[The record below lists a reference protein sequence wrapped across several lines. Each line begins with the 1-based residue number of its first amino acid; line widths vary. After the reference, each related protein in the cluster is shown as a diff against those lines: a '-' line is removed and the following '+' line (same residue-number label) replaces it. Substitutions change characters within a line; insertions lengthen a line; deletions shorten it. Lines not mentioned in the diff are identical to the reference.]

1 MKLHELTPAAGATK
15 PAYRKGRGAGS
26 GNGKTAGR
34 GHKGQWARSGG
45 GVRPGFEGGQMPLAR
60 RLPKRGF
67 HNIFGTTYAPVN
79 VSALEK
85 FEDGAEVTAE
95 ILCNAGIVKNALD
108 GIKILGTGTL
118 TKKLTVKAAAF
129 SASAKE
135 KIEAAGGKARWFKVF
150 QTLKNAWSMPELRK
164 KMLYTLF
171 IILIFRFGSCIPVP
185 FIDTT
190 LLSQYFEQASVNGS
204 MLGYLDMFTGGGLSR
219 ATIFAMSITPY
230 INASIILQLLTVAIP
245 ALERMVKDGG
255 EEGREK
261 IASWTRYL
269 GVLLG
274 LLQGLSYYALLRNGF
289 GGKTMLSNTGAL
301 AAVTI
306 IVTFTA
312 GTALIMWMGEHIT
325 QKGIGN
331 GISIILF
338 AGIVSRGPSLMRTLV
353 NLFQTGT
360 SGIVSGIAMIIVGLA
375 IVVFIVYMSNAE
387 RRIPVQYAK
396 RVVGRKMYG
405 GQSTHL
411 PIKVNASGVMP
422 IIFAS
427 SILSLPQTISM
438 FWHPESGSVG
448 AHILNLFSQ
457 TSVFYI
463 VLYALLILAFA
474 YFYASIQFNPIEIAN
489 NLKKNG
495 GFIPGFRPGKPTSDF
510 ITKALGKVTFV
521 GALFLAVVA
530 LLPLI
535 VGAVNSSL
543 SNVALGG
550 TSVIIVVGVAL
561 DTVKQMEA
569 QMLMRHHKG
578 FLE

>member
-1 MKLHELTPAAGATK
+1 M
-15 PAYRKGRGAGS
+15 
-26 GNGKTAGR
+26 
-34 GHKGQWARSGG
+34 
-45 GVRPGFEGGQMPLAR
+45 
-60 RLPKRGF
+60 
-67 HNIFGTTYAPVN
+67 
-79 VSALEK
+79 
-85 FEDGAEVTAE
+85 
-95 ILCNAGIVKNALD
+95 
-108 GIKILGTGTL
+108 
-118 TKKLTVKAAAF
+118 
-129 SASAKE
+129 
-135 KIEAAGGKARWFKVF
+135 F

-338 AGIVSRGPSLMRTLV
+338 AGIVSRGPSLMRTLA

-360 SGIVSGIAMIIVGLA
+360 SGIVSGIVMIIVGLA

-422 IIFAS
+422 IIFAQA
-427 SILSLPQTISM
+427 LM
-438 FWHPESGSVG
+438 FIPMFFTRFEATRGFAAAFADYTGFWY
-448 AHILNLFSQ
+448 NL
-457 TSVFYI
+457 VF
-463 VLYALLILAFA
+463 ALLVIAFT
-474 YFYASIQFNPIEIAN
+474 YFYTAITVNPNMMAEDM
-489 NLKKNG
+489 KRNG
-495 GFIPGFRPGKPTSDF
+495 GFIPGVKPGKKTVEYLDTIMTRITLPGSIFLAIVAILPTF
-510 ITKALGKVTFV
+510 AMKLGINNQF
-521 GALFLAVVA
+521 ALFY
-530 LLPLI
+530 
-535 VGAVNSSL
+535 
-543 SNVALGG
+543 GG
-550 TSVIIVVGVAL
+550 TSLLILVGVVL
-561 DTVKQMEA
+561 DTLQQIESYLLLRHYDG
-569 QMLMRHHKG
+569 LMKTGRIKG
-578 FLE
+578 RVG

>member
-1 MKLHELTPAAGATK
+1 M
-15 PAYRKGRGAGS
+15 
-26 GNGKTAGR
+26 
-34 GHKGQWARSGG
+34 
-45 GVRPGFEGGQMPLAR
+45 
-60 RLPKRGF
+60 
-67 HNIFGTTYAPVN
+67 
-79 VSALEK
+79 
-85 FEDGAEVTAE
+85 
-95 ILCNAGIVKNALD
+95 
-108 GIKILGTGTL
+108 
-118 TKKLTVKAAAF
+118 
-129 SASAKE
+129 
-135 KIEAAGGKARWFKVF
+135 F
-150 QTLKNAWSMPELRK
+150 QTLKNAWAMPELRK
-164 KMLYTLF
+164 KILYTLF

-185 FIDTT
+185 FIDTQ
-190 LLSQYFEQASVNGS
+190 LLAQYFEQASTNGS
-204 MLGYLDMFTGGGLSR
+204 MLGYLDMFSGGGLSR

-255 EEGREK
+255 EEGRKK
-261 IASWTRYL
+261 IASWTRYV

-274 LLQGLSYYALLRNGF
+274 LLQGLSYYALLRNQGF
-289 GGKTMLSNTGAL
+289 LSDKGVL
-301 AAVTI
+301 AAATI
-306 IVTFTA
+306 VMTFTA

-338 AGIVSRGPSLMRTLV
+338 AGIVSRGPSLMRTLA